1 MVLLMLSALFSSF
14 RVRSVVVICAL
25 LPLLLVPVHLA
36 AQVSTGTINGKVT
49 DPNGRVVRGAQIAL
63 TNVATGQVQNRRTN
77 PDGVYTFPGLQPS
90 TYRVTATAPGFDKT
104 QTTFA
109 LGVAQ
114 IAQVDLALQLGTE
127 SVTVTVDANLAVAL
141 ETEDSGVSTIISQQQ
156 LQELP
161 IDGGNTFALAALV
174 PGITPGGGFGISLS
188 TDRGAV
194 QTAGNANFSTN
205 GGVSGSN
212 EILLDGVPMTV
223 CCQGQPALT
232 PVPDIVS
239 QFKVQTS
246 VSQAQYGRS
255 SGGVLNFV
263 TNSGTSHLH
272 GTVYEYFKN
281 DFLNAANYF
290 VKAVGAPPII
300 GRPDYRLPLRYN
312 QFGGSIGGPVVFPFY
327 NGRKK
332 TFFFGAFSDTQ
343 AHITNQ
349 SIGTVPTVAMKN
361 GDFTQAFTTY
371 GAEIYDPSTYNT
383 TTKARSAFPNHT
395 ITHIDPV
402 AKNLLAYF
410 PDPNIPGGSLINNF
424 QRLQTVQRIDRQYN
438 IRLDHEF
445 SPKHHTFAR
454 GTLSQNSDINPDLF
468 NQLTGPNATSQFLQG
483 NVVTVDHVWVI
494 NSNNL
499 LNLQYGLA
507 YQSNHQILQS
517 FNIDPAPIGFSQD
530 FINVQQKP
538 GIPRQLI
545 TAYTAL
551 GALGNNDLVHY
562 THAGGVTLTSQLRKH
577 TLITGID
584 ARLILENEGNLDA
597 PMGTFSYTGTFTYK
611 TPNATIP
618 SAQSQFLSLASFEL
632 GYPASGDVILNARFS
647 YRQRYAGLF
656 VQDNWRIASR
666 LTLNLG
672 VRYDLETGPYE
683 SHNKVA
689 TIDPTLTTGLPAVNG
704 NPVLGGLA
712 FAGLAGHPR
721 ATWGTNFAE
730 VGPRAGLN
738 YRFTEK
744 STFNAAYGIM
754 YLPVSQRV
762 YSVGNP
768 GSTSQ
773 TNYVA
778 TIDSIHPSYSI
789 ANPFPSGIVP
799 LPTPT
804 DAATSSL
811 GSAIAG
817 PVYDSRSSYVQQ
829 WNFGVQQL
837 LKPTLSLRITY
848 AGSHGVK
855 LPANLNA
862 NDLDP
867 KYFGAIGDTAAV
879 TALQKLVPNP
889 FFNIIP
895 ASAGTLGKSTVQ
907 AAQLLRA
914 FPQYTTVAENHVNIG
929 SSTYHALQTDLR
941 WQAKRG
947 SLLGVAY
954 TWSKSLDDV
963 GNLTTGFLDTGTQVY
978 QNTYARAGERSYSPT
993 DAPHRLVISAVG
1005 KLPIGHGQYL
1015 LNHLPGWADA
1025 IIGGWAGTTIFTY
1038 QSGLALGLT
1047 ETGQASFSGTR
1058 PNLVPGQPL
1067 LTSGPVQSRLGGNF
1081 TSTGY
1086 LNPAA
1091 FRVNRSFELGDVPR
1105 YCGNCRAPGIITTN
1119 ASINKRFHLT
1129 PKHLDLQLRL
1139 DAFNVLNHT
1148 QFGRPNTQFGA
1159 AAFGSIT
1166 ATSIGPRLL
1175 QLGAK
1180 VYF

>member
-1 MVLLMLSALFSSF
+1 MLLSLLDVRRCVRLCIAL
-14 RVRSVVVICAL
+14 VVVAG
-25 LPLLLVPVHLA
+25 LLLWPLQLS
-36 AQVSTGTINGKVT
+36 AQVSTGSINGKIT
-49 DPNGRVVRGAQIAL
+49 DSTGRVIRGVQMVL
-63 TNVATGQVQNRRTN
+63 TNTATGQTQRGQTN
-77 PDGVYTFPGLQPS
+77 GEGLYSFPGLQPS
-90 TYRVTATAPGFDKT
+90 RYRISASVPGFDKAE
-104 QTTFA
+104 TTFA
-109 LGVAQ
+109 LSVAQ
-114 IAQVDLALQLGTE
+114 IAQVDLALQVGSE
-127 SVTVTVDANLAVAL
+127 NVVVTVDADRAVAL
-141 ETEDSGVSTIISQQQ
+141 ETEDSGVSTTISQAQ

-161 IDGGNTFALAALV
+161 IDGGNSFALAALV
-174 PGITPGGGFGISLS
+174 PGVLPGGGFGISLS

-272 GTVYEYFKN
+272 GTLYEYFKN
-281 DFLNAANYF
+281 DQLNAANYF

-300 GRPDYRLPLRYN
+300 GRSDYRLPLRYN
-312 QFGGSIGGPVVFPFY
+312 QFGGSVGGPVVLPFY
-327 NGRKK
+327 NGRTK

-343 AHITNQ
+343 AKITNQ
-349 SIGTVPTVAMKN
+349 SIGTVPTVDMKKGN
-361 GDFTQAFTTY
+361 FTEAFAKY
-371 GAEIYDPSTYNT
+371 GAEIYDPSTYNA
-383 TTKARSAFPNHT
+383 TTKARSPFPNHT
-395 ITHIDPV
+395 ISAINPV

-410 PDPNIPGGSLINNF
+410 PDPNIPGAGLVNNF
-424 QRLQTVQRIDRQYN
+424 QRLQTVQRVDRQYN

-445 SPKHHTFAR
+445 NTKHHTFAR

-483 NVVTVDHVWVI
+483 DVVTLDHIWVL
-494 NSNNL
+494 NDNNL

-507 YQSNHQILQS
+507 YQSNHQQLQS
-517 FNIDPAPIGFSQD
+517 FNIDPAPLGFSQN
-530 FINVQQKP
+530 FISLQQKP
-538 GIPRQLI
+538 GVPRQLI

-562 THAGGVTLTSQLRKH
+562 THAGGATLTSQIGRH
-577 TLITGID
+577 SLIAGVD

-611 TPNATIP
+611 TPNSTIP
-618 SAQSQFLSLASFEL
+618 TAQSQFLSLASFEL
-632 GYPASGDVILNARFS
+632 GYPASGDIILNARFS

-656 VQDNWRIASR
+656 VQDNWRLANN
-666 LTLNLG
+666 LTVNLG
-672 VRYDLETGPYE
+672 LRYDLETGPYE
-683 SHNKVA
+683 THNKVA
-689 TIDPTLTTGLPAVNG
+689 TIDPTLSTGLPMVNG
-704 NPVLGGLA
+704 RPTLGGLA
-712 FAGLAGHPR
+712 FAGIGGHPR

-730 VGPRAGLN
+730 VGPRLGMN
-738 YRFTEK
+738 YRFASN
-744 STFNAAYGIM
+744 STVSAAYGIM

-773 TNYVA
+773 TNFVA
-778 TIDSIHPSYSI
+778 TIDNIHPANSI
-789 ANPFPSGIVP
+789 ADPFPSGIVP

-804 DAATSSL
+804 EAATSSL

-817 PVYDSRSSYVQQ
+817 PVYDDRASYVQQ

-837 LKPTLSLRITY
+837 LTPQTVLRLTY
-848 AGSHGVK
+848 VGSHGVK
-855 LPANLNA
+855 LAANLSP

-867 KYFGAIGDTAAV
+867 KYFGPIGDTATV

-889 FFNIIP
+889 YYGIIP

-907 AAQLLRA
+907 ASQLLKA
-914 FPQYTTVAENHVNIG
+914 FPQYTTVSENHVNIG
-929 SSTYHALQTDLR
+929 SSTYHALQAELR
-941 WQAKRG
+941 WQSKRG
-947 SLLGVAY
+947 SILGAAY

-978 QNTYARAGERSYSPT
+978 QNSYARAGERSYSPT
-993 DAPHRLVISAVG
+993 DAPQRLVINAVG
-1005 KLPIGHGQYL
+1005 KLPIGRGQAFL
-1015 LNHLPGWADA
+1015 SNIPGWVDA
-1025 IIGGWAGTTIFTY
+1025 VIGGWTGTTVLTM
-1038 QSGLALGLT
+1038 QSGLPLGLT
-1047 ETGQASFSGTR
+1047 ETGQAVFSGTR
-1058 PNLVPGQPL
+1058 PNLIAGQPL
-1067 LTSGPVQSRLGGNF
+1067 LTSGSIQSRLGGSF
-1081 TSTGY
+1081 SSTPY
-1086 LNPAA
+1086 LNPSA
-1091 FRVNRSFELGDVPR
+1091 FRVNRTFELGDTPR
-1105 YCGNCRAPGIITTN
+1105 YCGNCRAPGVNTVN
-1119 ASINKRFHLT
+1119 ASINKHFHLT
-1129 PKHLDLQLRL
+1129 PHRVDLQVRV

-1166 ATSIGPRLL
+1166 ATSSGPRLL

-1180 VYF
+1180 VYY